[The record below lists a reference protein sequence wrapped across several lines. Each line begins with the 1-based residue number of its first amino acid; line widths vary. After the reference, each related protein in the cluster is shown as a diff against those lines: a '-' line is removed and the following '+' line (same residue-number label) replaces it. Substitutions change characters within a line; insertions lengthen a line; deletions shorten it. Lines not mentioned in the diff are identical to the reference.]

1 MNHYRMANMKEK
13 LNKLSEK
20 EIDELAIKDAND
32 LSKWETPIEVKPAVR
47 ATVIRLNNQLIERAK
62 FFASIYNMKSYQE
75 WLEQII
81 EERIRQEEILLNDK
95 TVQNRY

>member
-1 MNHYRMANMKEK
+1 MREN

-20 EIDELAIKDAND
+20 EIDELVIKDAND
-32 LSKWETPIEVKPAVR
+32 LSKWETPIEVKPGVK

-62 FFASIYNMKSYQE
+62 FFASLYNIQSYQE

-81 EERIRQEEILLNDK
+81 QERIQQEEILLNDV